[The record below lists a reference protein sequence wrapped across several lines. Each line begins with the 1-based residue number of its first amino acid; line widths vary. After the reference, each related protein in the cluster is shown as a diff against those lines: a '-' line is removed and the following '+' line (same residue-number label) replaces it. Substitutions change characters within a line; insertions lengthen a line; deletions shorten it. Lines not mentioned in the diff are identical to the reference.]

1 MKGNQAA
8 GLRKVQYP
16 LPTHRKT
23 KLFIFEVLPH
33 LPRYVCCGQ
42 ICLFT
47 HLWSQGNR
55 IRRGGTDKITW
66 VMSEKILWSLVKRWE
81 SWRMLST
88 SLWVDL
94 AAHLSP
100 SLLFG
105 ASISFKEI
113 AIWRIL
119 LLFVQCGG
127 NVFISS
133 ENQVGTETWSDWMP
147 WAVPVKQV

>member
-1 MKGNQAA
+1 
-8 GLRKVQYP
+8 
-16 LPTHRKT
+16 
-23 KLFIFEVLPH
+23 
-33 LPRYVCCGQ
+33 
-42 ICLFT
+42 
-47 HLWSQGNR
+47 
-55 IRRGGTDKITW
+55 
-66 VMSEKILWSLVKRWE
+66 
-81 SWRMLST
+81 MLST